1 MKNQEL
7 SKKIAEIVRVDHAGE
22 CGAQVIYQ
30 GQIMAM
36 KLKNFFFNNSQNIAI
51 IESMK
56 DQEVEHFKYFDNL
69 LKENNFLDD
78 RRFVEAYVQGKLRIK
93 KWGRQKIKAALF
105 QKRIDT
111 KLIQEGIYAFIS
123 DEEYQGVIESLIERK
138 NRELSSEKNPQI
150 KKQKLMRFLLSRGF
164 QYDEFSSLKLD

>member
-1 MKNQEL
+1 MIPPAFSKEQIIFKLEAFCAYQE
-7 SKKIAEIVRVDHAGE
+7 R
-22 CGAQVIYQ
+22 CT
-30 GQIMAM
+30 
-36 KLKNFFFNNSQNIAI
+36 
-51 IESMK
+51 
-56 DQEVEHFKYFDNL
+56 QEVRTKLERLGADESLSMEVIKY
-69 LKENNFLDD
+69 LKDCRFLDEK
-78 RRFVEAYVQGKLRIK
+78 RFVEAYVQGKLRIK

-105 QKRIDT
+105 QKRIDA

-123 DEEYQGVIESLIERK
+123 DEEYQLVMESLIERK

>member
-1 MKNQEL
+1 MNPPAFSREQIIFKLEAFCAYQE
-7 SKKIAEIVRVDHAGE
+7 R
-22 CGAQVIYQ
+22 CT
-30 GQIMAM
+30 
-36 KLKNFFFNNSQNIAI
+36 
-51 IESMK
+51 
-56 DQEVEHFKYFDNL
+56 QEVRTKLERLGADESLSIEVIKL
-69 LKENNFLDD
+69 LKENRFLDD

-105 QKRIDT
+105 QKRLDA

-123 DEEYQGVIESLIERK
+123 DEEYQLVMESLIERK
-138 NRELSSEKNPQI
+138 NRELSSEKNAQI

>member
-1 MKNQEL
+1 MIPPAFSREQIIFKLEAFCAYQERCTQ
-7 SKKIAEIVRVDHAGE
+7 EVR
-22 CGAQVIYQ
+22 
-30 GQIMAM
+30 M
-36 KLKNFFFNNSQNIAI
+36 KLDRLGAD
-51 IESMK
+51 ESLYL
-56 DQEVEHFKYFDNL
+56 EVIKH

-105 QKRIDT
+105 QKRIDA